1 MKKFSKWQVF
11 VVNESRTWKCFHEF
25 WFGESDSLKQSM
37 YRLHSG
43 KQRHLWGSWSLV
55 DSLAYYLIDDQQA
68 TLHVSN
74 LWSLY
79 ITNIASTSKAALH
92 KLPGKSSLN
101 VGSVCPV
108 IPIWLVC
115 PVCHVCSGCLVRP
128 VLVVLVVLSDLSVL
142 MTMTTI
148 LSILPVLSNQPVA
161 FPSRG
166 SCKMSPQMTC
176 LKSLNGWSYLSVT
189 CVGKELLGHQ
199 TN

>member
-1 MKKFSKWQVF
+1 MTIFYHRQGLPTNSKRRIQLQLAVNRQDCAKEIEWAHVHKSVLWIWRKKLSKWQVF

-92 KLPGKSSLN
+92 KLPGKSSSMCL
-101 VGSVCPV
+101 SAL
-108 IPIWLVC
+108 LVNEC
-115 PVCHVCSGCLVRP
+115 FQEENQVEIKCLSC
-128 VLVVLVVLSDLSVL
+128 LFCLSSLSS
-142 MTMTTI
+142 
-148 LSILPVLSNQPVA
+148 LSTQSH
-161 FPSRG
+161 
-166 SCKMSPQMTC
+166 M
-176 LKSLNGWSYLSVT
+176 
-189 CVGKELLGHQ
+189 
-199 TN
+199 